1 MNRVMEIRVARRRMR
16 ALLSVAA
23 LALAIPYTAIAAND
37 ERKGTGGATELR
49 IPVGPRGS
57 ALGGAVSSYIDGV
70 ESIYWNPAGL
80 GALEKTEF
88 LFSHSTWIAS
98 MELNYAAV
106 AAKVG
111 PLGTLGVSVK
121 ALSIGDIIITTEDAP
136 DGTGEIINPTF
147 ATITVAW
154 GRTFTDRVLFGA
166 GVNLVSEQ
174 ILSASARGVAFDFGV
189 QYLTGWRGLRF
200 GIAMKNFGPNMQFQ
214 GADFEFNQQV
224 SGTNPQSGDRTSE
237 SISQEFELPSY
248 FQVGANYDFMNTAD
262 QHLVGLLA
270 FQSNNFQGDGY
281 YGAVEWK
288 WKKGLA
294 LRGFYFGSA
303 TTEDLTDG
311 TSSTTLASG
320 DDVYDGFG
328 LGAGTWLMAGTTRV
342 AVDASWRGVTSIF
355 DDHLEVGVTLGF

>member
-1 MNRVMEIRVARRRMR
+1 MDVSMARRMR
-16 ALLSVAA
+16 AGLAVVALT
-23 LALAIPYTAIAAND
+23 LAAPYLAFAGNSD
-37 ERKGTGGATELR
+37 RKGTGGATELR

-57 ALGGAVSSYIDGV
+57 ALGGAVASYIDGV

-80 GALEKTEF
+80 GSLERTEF
-88 LFSHSTWIAS
+88 LFSHSSWIAS

-106 AAKVG
+106 ATKVG
-111 PLGTLGVSVK
+111 GLGTFGVSVK

-147 ATITVAW
+147 ATITLGW

-166 GVNLVSEQ
+166 GVSLVSEQ
-174 ILSASARGVAFDFGV
+174 ILSAAARGIAFDFGV

-214 GADFEFNQQV
+214 GADFEFNQQP
-224 SGTNPQSGDRTSE
+224 SGTNPQSGTRTSE
-237 SISQEFELPSY
+237 SISAEFELPSY
-248 FQVGANYDFMNTAD
+248 FQIGANYDLLNTPE
-262 QHLVGLLA
+262 QYLVGLLT

-281 YGAVEWK
+281 YGALEWK

-294 LRGFYFGSA
+294 LRGFYFGSV
-303 TTEDLTDG
+303 TTSDQADG
-311 TSSTTLASG
+311 TTSTTVASG

-328 LGAGTWLMAGTTRV
+328 LGAGTWMMAGTTRV
-342 AVDASWRGVTSIF
+342 GVDASWRGVSSIF
-355 DDHLEVGVTLGF
+355 DDQLEVGVTLGF